1 MENCYYIYAMYFTAG
16 GDAGLALVSAR
27 TDMEALQILKNGGRF
42 NATPST
48 YVVNKYRNIGLSSC
62 IRNEILME
70 AYTNAEGIFNRLMQV
85 VDCLKG
91 DKGDPGDTT
100 IIGATQSDWNQT
112 DDSQLDYIKNKPTIP
127 STLAQLSS
135 DTLHRTVTDSQ
146 ISSWDSKLDEF
157 SIDNFTEGSTIANA
171 DYLCYYDK
179 ASGKNKKITWANFLT
194 ALSAVIS
201 IDSLTDEEI
210 DDIWDEAEEED
221 ID

>member
-1 MENCYYIYAMYFTAG
+1 MSFLAG
-16 GDAGLALVSAR
+16 GDAGIAIVSAR
-27 TDMEALQILKNGGRF
+27 NDLDAFQVLKNGGRF

-48 YVVNKYRNIGLSSC
+48 YTLVQYRNIGLSTC
-62 IRNEILME
+62 IRTEVLME
-70 AYTNAEGIFNRLMQV
+70 SYTDAEGIYERLMANI
-85 VDCLKG
+85 DCLKG
-91 DKGDPGDTT
+91 DKGDKGDPGDV
-100 IIGATQSDWNQT
+100 ISAQSDWIET
-112 DDSQLDYIKNKPTIP
+112 DSTKLSYIKNKPSIP
-127 STLAQLSS
+127 TSLAQLSS
-135 DTLHRTVTDSQ
+135 DTLHRTVTDLQ

-157 SIDNFTEGSTIANA
+157 SIDNFIEGDTIANA

-179 ASGKNKKITWANFLT
+179 ASGKNKKITWANFLI